1 MEWQV
6 IIIYIQTNVLIF
18 VLLSQCC
25 SCPCLILFFFL
36 IWLSYCSSC
45 FHWVWACT
53 TQPRVWTHNYYATKF
68 TSQCFNLFF
77 VHNKH
82 WTWSLKPNVQCSYC
96 LPCCCCYAWLL
107 LFFFFTVAAADLL
120 LYLLMDPI
128 LYFYA
133 RSTEEALFNCL
144 TLQCFS
150 LSSIFYFIQQE
161 LVTTLF
167 LSYMVSHALFIV
179 SPPNY
184 GFSILLQPEEGL
196 ESTMAEMLTTLDECK
211 KC

>member
-1 MEWQV
+1 MPLNSQANALICFSF
-6 IIIYIQTNVLIF
+6 IINTELEALNLMFNVLIA
-18 VLLSQCC
+18 
-25 SCPCLILFFFL
+25 CLAAAVMLDCFF
-36 IWLSYCSSC
+36 
-45 FHWVWACT
+45 
-53 TQPRVWTHNYYATKF
+53 
-68 TSQCFNLFF
+68 
-77 VHNKH
+77 
-82 WTWSLKPNVQCSYC
+82 
-96 LPCCCCYAWLL
+96 
-107 LFFFFTVAAADLL
+107 FFFFTVAAADLL

-167 LSYMVSHALFIV
+167 LSYIVSHALFIV